1 MTSFRDILNKE
12 LRTTSEIDSDTY
24 DALDKVQ
31 YKEKVVGLIN
41 KALTDEITAASA
53 YLAMAQITP
62 SENIAKQLEE
72 HAQDEFGH
80 YKKLIS
86 FAYNHN
92 LCEFIEFSMDY
103 CGANAIPNDTF
114 EMLAIV
120 QSLEQ
125 EAIQDYK
132 TIALLAR
139 EQGDIE
145 TEEFF
150 MDLMED
156 EISHFDELA
165 RYTNQKRELG
175 N

>member
-1 MTSFRDILNKE
+1 MQSFQDILYKE

-24 DALDKVQ
+24 SELDKSQ
-31 YKEKVVGLIN
+31 YKEKVIGLIN
-41 KALTDEITAASA
+41 KALTDEITAASV
-53 YLAMAQITP
+53 YLAMAQVAP

-72 HAQDEFGH
+72 HAQDEFDH
-80 YKKLIS
+80 YKKLIT
-86 FAYNHN
+86 FAYAHGFGQS
-92 LCEFIEFSMDY
+92 LEFNMEYSN
-103 CGANAIPNDTF
+103 ANDIPEEID
-114 EMLAIV
+114 EILDIV

-132 TIALLAR
+132 TIALIAR
-139 EQGDIE
+139 EQNDIE

-156 EISHFDELA
+156 EMSHFDELA

>member
-1 MTSFRDILNKE
+1 MANFRDIFQKE
-12 LRTTSEIDSDTY
+12 LITTSEIDADTY
-24 DALDKVQ
+24 DTLDKLQ
-31 YKEKVVGLIN
+31 YKEKVVGIIN
-41 KALTDEITAASA
+41 KALTDEITAASV

-72 HAQDEFGH
+72 HAQGEFGH
-80 YKKLIS
+80 YKKLIE

-92 LCEFIEFSMDY
+92 LGELIEFNMDY
-103 CGANAIPNDTF
+103 SGANAIPND
-114 EMLAIV
+114 LSIV

-132 TIALLAR
+132 TIALIAR

-156 EISHFDELA
+156 EMSHFDELS
-165 RYTNQKRELG
+165 RYTNQKRELE